1 MKYAHGIVSEY
12 LAEDLSKQLAQ
23 YMNIPDEVD
32 GKKRKL
38 SNPKVEPDE
47 KRPKKDSLKESPAP
61 KAKMK
66 ELTKPE
72 KVKHFSANNV
82 ISININFINLMFMF
96 TVISDNFHHKTVQ
109 HNCLFLFRIT
119 DNGKI

>member
-32 GKKRKL
+32 AKKRKL
-38 SNPKVEPDE
+38 STSKIEPDE
-47 KRPKKDSLKESPAP
+47 KRPKRDSLKESPTP

-66 ELTKPE
+66 EVVTKPE
-72 KVKHFSANNV
+72 KV
-82 ISININFINLMFMF
+82 
-96 TVISDNFHHKTVQ
+96 
-109 HNCLFLFRIT
+109 
-119 DNGKI
+119 

>member
-1 MKYAHGIVSEY
+1 MSEY

-38 SNPKVEPDE
+38 SSPKVEADD
-47 KRPKKDSLKESPAP
+47 KRPKRDSLKESPAP

-66 ELTKPE
+66 ELTKAE
-72 KVKHFSANNV
+72 KVLHF
-82 ISININFINLMFMF
+82 
-96 TVISDNFHHKTVQ
+96 
-109 HNCLFLFRIT
+109 
-119 DNGKI
+119 GK

>member
-38 SNPKVEPDE
+38 SSPKIEAEE
-47 KRPKKDSLKESPAP
+47 KRPKRDSLKESPAP

-66 ELTKPE
+66 ELIKPE
-72 KVKHFSANNV
+72 KVLYFS
-82 ISININFINLMFMF
+82 
-96 TVISDNFHHKTVQ
+96 K
-109 HNCLFLFRIT
+109 
-119 DNGKI
+119 